1 MSEGLNSV
9 HLIGNLGN
17 DPELRNTQGGQA
29 VLTIRLATTETYLDR
44 DRNRQERTEW
54 HTIVVWGR
62 RAEGLARILRKG
74 SKIGVTG
81 SLRTNSWDGNDG
93 TKRYR
98 TEIQARQ
105 VILCGDGRGGQQQ
118 QPRDDFGNYDRN
130 APPGNYGNDQ
140 DDDIPF

>member
-29 VLTIRLATTETYLDR
+29 VLTMRLATTETYLDR

-54 HTIVVWGR
+54 HTVVIWGK

-118 QPRDDFGNYDRN
+118 PRDDFGNYDRA
-130 APPGNYGNDQ
+130 APPGNYGSDQ